1 VVSKKTIITT
11 SWDDGHPLDLK
22 LGKLLKENS
31 IKGTFYTPIT
41 NWANESL
48 NLDEIEKLS
57 NDFEIGG
64 HTYNHAILTLIPEQ
78 RMNLELLDSKTILE
92 KKTNREI
99 ISFCYP
105 LGQYND
111 NIKKHVKDAGYLGAR
126 TSKIFKT
133 SYSDSFEFH
142 PTIHTTNRNFLSKGK
157 GVLENIGHSSSLV
170 FKGKIFKHW
179 SEIAKESLKHVLEN
193 GGIWHLWGHSWEIE
207 QNGDWEILADILN
220 FVKQNGKNYGA
231 EFLNNGDIFKK

>member
-1 VVSKKTIITT
+1 MVSKKTIITT

-78 RMNLELLDSKTILE
+78 RMNLELSDSKSILE
-92 KKTNREI
+92 KKIKLALTELQMLLVLTKNLNLI
-99 ISFCYP
+99 VSF
-105 LGQYND
+105 
-111 NIKKHVKDAGYLGAR
+111 
-126 TSKIFKT
+126 
-133 SYSDSFEFH
+133 
-142 PTIHTTNRNFLSKGK
+142 
-157 GVLENIGHSSSLV
+157 
-170 FKGKIFKHW
+170 
-179 SEIAKESLKHVLEN
+179 
-193 GGIWHLWGHSWEIE
+193 
-207 QNGDWEILADILN
+207 
-220 FVKQNGKNYGA
+220 
-231 EFLNNGDIFKK
+231 